1 MKKMLR
7 FLFQKYQN
15 VYLFITILMVSG
27 ALAGLLFS
35 TFINVHDIS
44 QFSSYLN
51 AVNASI
57 DKYAFFLDQF
67 GSGIAFVGVLFLLGT
82 SIIGMPFLSFI
93 IFSKGLQI
101 GFSCALFIYAYQ
113 LKGIVGIFIALLP
126 QVLFDVAGSLLASA
140 CAIQL
145 SLHLMHTATSKDRLD
160 LRKLFNYIL
169 SDVCIVCIIVL
180 LGAYVKSTLVIELIR
195 LFNLL

>member
-67 GSGIAFVGVLFLLGT
+67 GSGISFVGVLFLLGT

-93 IFSKGLQI
+93 IFS
-101 GFSCALFIYAYQ
+101 
-113 LKGIVGIFIALLP
+113 
-126 QVLFDVAGSLLASA
+126 
-140 CAIQL
+140 
-145 SLHLMHTATSKDRLD
+145 
-160 LRKLFNYIL
+160 
-169 SDVCIVCIIVL
+169 
-180 LGAYVKSTLVIELIR
+180 
-195 LFNLL
+195 